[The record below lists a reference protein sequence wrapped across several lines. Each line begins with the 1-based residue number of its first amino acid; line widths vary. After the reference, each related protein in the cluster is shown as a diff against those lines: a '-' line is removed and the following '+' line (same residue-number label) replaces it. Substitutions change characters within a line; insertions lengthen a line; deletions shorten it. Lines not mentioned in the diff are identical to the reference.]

1 MNTIN
6 IIKNLID
13 ESNNAAIDQCLLD
26 TWNGVWTDKGEL
38 NYASL
43 RLFKTVDKIKKLIE
57 AGIDFNNKKILDIGC
72 GNGATLLYLRK
83 HFNINGIGVDISNQA
98 VNNLKQNIND
108 KNLAFFTEDHRNL
121 AVFESNQFDIVLS
134 FGVVE
139 HFEEY
144 GLALS
149 EARRVLKQ
157 NGQLILIQPHLF
169 SFGTIQK
176 QFLKLIGRWRFG
188 NQKDFSCFYYRK
200 LLQEMGYKNTS
211 YITFSPYPDMKVTRF
226 FDIIF
231 KTIFPFWGHYLYLIA
246 KK

>member
-13 ESNNAAIDQCLLD
+13 ESNNTAIDRCLLD

-57 AGIDFNNKKILDIGC
+57 VGIDFNNKKILDIGC
-72 GNGATLLYLRK
+72 GNGATLLYLKK
-83 HFNINGIGVDISNQA
+83 HFDINGVGVDISSQA
-98 VNNLKQNIND
+98 VNDLKQNIND
-108 KNLAFFTEDHRNL
+108 KNLAFFKEDHRNL
-121 AVFESNQFDIVLS
+121 SIFESNQFNIVLS

-176 QFLKLIGRWRFG
+176 QFLKLIGRWKFG
-188 NQKDFSCFYYRK
+188 NQKDFSCFYYKK
-200 LLQEMGYKNTS
+200 LLREMGYKNIS
-211 YITFSPYPDMKVTRF
+211 YITFPPYPDMKVTRF

-231 KTIFPFWGHYLYLIA
+231 KIIFPFWGHYLYLIA